1 MSRKLEMSGALDP
14 LANPLEVLGLI
25 PDVMTWKGTWD
36 VNTQY
41 YYGNVVE
48 CPTAIT
54 SYVCNTLASRGGNPP
69 SSNPNWTELS
79 SAATGVLS
87 LTTGVGLQNTGT
99 ATNVNLINT
108 GLTALTV
115 GAGIQNT
122 NTPTA
127 PNLVN
132 TGVLS
137 VGIGAGLQNT
147 GTPTALQLAN
157 TGILGLNAG
166 TGLSSTG
173 GQTPTLAN
181 SGILTLTAGTGLS
194 STGGQTPTLSNSG
207 ILTLTAGTGLSS
219 TGGQNPTLSVT
230 TVSAP
235 KISMF
240 TTYNLIQPIGP
251 DPTVGGGTFVATFP
265 AVTPAT
271 AVVNDLANGN
281 AFPNSI
287 WRFDLTK
294 LNIQL
299 GIAKPVVPTDNCT
312 YIFVDNTTA
321 GGPYVYAP
329 ELNSGDIEWVSLPSA
344 SLPYQANLGMA
355 IVSVVNFRATGART
369 IDEIHIFN
377 NTPGQISMV
386 SKGDVYCDFFPNGL
400 E

>member
-1 MSRKLEMSGALDP
+1 MSGSLDP
-14 LANPLEVLGLI
+14 FLNPLERLGLI

-54 SYVCNTLASRGGNPP
+54 SYICNALATRGGNEP

-108 GLTALTV
+108 GVTSLTV
-115 GAGIQNT
+115 GAGLQNT

-147 GTPTALQLAN
+147 GTATALQLAN
-157 TGILGLNAG
+157 TGILGLNVGAG
-166 TGLSSTG
+166 LASTG
-173 GQTPTLAN
+173 GQT
-181 SGILTLTAGTGLS
+181 
-194 STGGQTPTLSNSG
+194 
-207 ILTLTAGTGLSS
+207 
-219 TGGQNPTLSVT
+219 PTLSVT

-251 DPTVGGGTFVATFP
+251 DPTVGGGTFVMTFP

-294 LNIQL
+294 LNVQL
-299 GIAKPVVPTDNCT
+299 GINKPSVPLDNCT
-312 YIFVDNTTA
+312 YTFVDNTTA
-321 GGPYVYAP
+321 GGPYTYLP
-329 ELNSGDIEWVSLPSA
+329 EVNSSDIEWVSLPSA

-355 IVSVVNFRATGART
+355 IVNVANFRATGART

-386 SKGDVYCDFFPNGL
+386 SKGEVLCDFFPNGL
-400 E
+400 Q